1 MFGFKIRIGSTKAPD
16 QTIEILVPILDN
28 DSKFGEAEL
37 RVKNP
42 GEASDTSSSRFRIAP
57 HIKLGGQPFP
67 LYTRGC
73 LIRPKPS
80 FSLGKMSS
88 LD

>member
-1 MFGFKIRIGSTKAPD
+1 MFGYKIRIGSTKAPD

-42 GEASDTSSSRFRIAP
+42 PGKLRIPVPPDFESPLTSS
-57 HIKLGGQPFP
+57 
-67 LYTRGC
+67 
-73 LIRPKPS
+73 
-80 FSLGKMSS
+80 
-88 LD
+88 